1 MVMESSTREVWVSY
15 QAVCYQ
21 DIPRFGAGDGYPE
34 DDQTILSRNLVN
46 QEYGCGGQSSVW
58 S

>member
-1 MVMESSTREVWVSY
+1 MVMESSTREVWVFY

-21 DIPRFGAGDGYPE
+21 NIPRFDGGGCPE
-34 DDQTILSRNLVN
+34 DDQTVLSRHLLN
-46 QEYGCGGQSSVW
+46 QGYGCEECSSDW

>member
-1 MVMESSTREVWVSY
+1 MVMESSTREVWVFY

-21 DIPRFGAGDGYPE
+21 DIPPFDAGVDGYPE
-34 DDQTILSRNLVN
+34 DAQTVLSRHLVN
-46 QEYGCGGQSSVW
+46 QEKRTSLW